1 MIIAGEASGDMH
13 GAKLAQAIKNHSSNA
28 FLFGVG
34 GNAMH
39 TEGVRLIVNAGTLSV
54 VGITEVLSR
63 LPTIYRA
70 MTTVKKA
77 LSKRKPDLLIL
88 IDFPDFNFHVAAAAK
103 NLGIP
108 VLYYISPQIWA
119 WRQNRVHKIKRLVD
133 HMAVILPFEAAFYRK
148 HHVPVTFVGHPL
160 LDGNIPAPDRL
171 PATTHMEEPVI
182 GLIPGSRE
190 KEVTTLLPV
199 MLQAS
204 KIIKRTQPNSRF
216 LVSCAE
222 SINSDLVSTI
232 VSQYAPTLEI
242 EIVSGSIGRV
252 FKQSQMVV
260 AASGTVTL
268 EAALYGMPTVI
279 IYKVSP
285 LSYWIGKRLIKVKHI
300 GIANL
305 IAKKELQPELIQD
318 DASPQA
324 IAAKV
329 TGMINN
335 PERLKK
341 NKKELLGLRDL
352 LGGTGASDRVAGIA
366 LDLIRRPVFRRST

>member
-1 MIIAGEASGDMH
+1 
-13 GAKLAQAIKNHSSNA
+13 
-28 FLFGVG
+28 
-34 GNAMH
+34 
-39 TEGVRLIVNAGTLSV
+39 
-54 VGITEVLSR
+54 
-63 LPTIYRA
+63 
-70 MTTVKKA
+70 
-77 LSKRKPDLLIL
+77 
-88 IDFPDFNFHVAAAAK
+88 
-103 NLGIP
+103 
-108 VLYYISPQIWA
+108 
-119 WRQNRVHKIKRLVD
+119 
-133 HMAVILPFEAAFYRK
+133 
-148 HHVPVTFVGHPL
+148 
-160 LDGNIPAPDRL
+160 
-171 PATTHMEEPVI
+171 
-182 GLIPGSRE
+182 
-190 KEVTTLLPV
+190 

-204 KIIKRTQPNSRF
+204 KIIKRTQPTSRF

-222 SINSDLVSTI
+222 SIDSDLVSTI

-252 FKQSQMVV
+252 FKQSYLVV

-279 IYKVSP
+279 VYKVSP

-318 DASPQA
+318 DASPHA
-324 IAAKV
+324 IAARV

-341 NKKELLGLRDL
+341 NKKELLGIRDL